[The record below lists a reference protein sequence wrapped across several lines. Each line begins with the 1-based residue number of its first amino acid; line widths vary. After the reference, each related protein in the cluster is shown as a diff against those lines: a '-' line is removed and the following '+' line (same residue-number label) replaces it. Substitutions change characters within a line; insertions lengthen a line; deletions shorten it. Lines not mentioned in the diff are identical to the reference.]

1 MVECGAKSESGK
13 NKEEEREG
21 EGARE
26 REALLPPTPLPRYFS
41 CSHLFAP
48 SQQSEHL
55 KQATCFLENGPLTSG
70 KTILFVFLFPQTR
83 KLS

>member
-1 MVECGAKSESGK
+1 MVECGAKSESGN

-21 EGARE
+21 EGAREE

-48 SQQSEHL
+48 SQ
-55 KQATCFLENGPLTSG
+55 
-70 KTILFVFLFPQTR
+70 
-83 KLS
+83 